1 MLRALVLPV
10 SLLLLWEFVGQS
22 GLIQSDMMSYP
33 SAVAAAGAGA
43 LLDGSMLKATQQT
56 IVSALIGLLVGGGI
70 GIALGAW
77 FGMSD
82 AANRLGRV
90 SVEAVRPIP
99 SVALIPLAMLVFGFG
114 YGMTIAVVAFAC
126 IWPALIIT
134 QTAVK
139 QVPRELLEV
148 ARGLELGW
156 VRKLFTIVLPD
167 VVPNLF
173 TALRLAA
180 GVALIVAVTV
190 EITANPQGLG
200 YALIV
205 AQETLHPDRM
215 FAYLIW
221 VGLIGWLLNF
231 GLLQAQ
237 RRLFTRWDIA

>member
-1 MLRALVLPV
+1 MRALLLPV
-10 SLLLLWEFVGQS
+10 SLLILWEMVGRF
-22 GLIQSDMMSYP
+22 GGMQSDMMSYP

-43 LLDGSMLKATQQT
+43 LMDGSMLKATQQT
-56 IVSALIGLLVGGGI
+56 ILSALIGLLIGGGL

-82 AANRLGRV
+82 AANRLGRL
-90 SVEAVRPIP
+90 SVETVRPIP
-99 SVALIPLAMLVFGFG
+99 SVALIPLAMLVFGYG

-134 QTAVK
+134 QAAVK
-139 QVPRELLEV
+139 EVPRELLEV

-156 VRKLFTIVLPD
+156 IRRLFTIVLPD

-173 TALRLAA
+173 TAMRLAA

-237 RRLFTRWDIA
+237 HRLFARWDIA

>member
-1 MLRALVLPV
+1 MRALVLPV
-10 SLLLLWEFVGQS
+10 SLLLLWEFIGRFGGV
-22 GLIQSDMMSYP
+22 QSDMASYP
-33 SAVAAAGAGA
+33 SAVAVAGFTA
-43 LLDGSMLKATQQT
+43 LIDGSMLKATQQT
-56 IVSALIGLLVGGGI
+56 IVTALIGLLLGGAI

-77 FGMSD
+77 FCMSD

-99 SVALIPLAMLVFGFG
+99 SVALIPLAMLVFGYG

-126 IWPALIIT
+126 VWPALIIT
-134 QTAVK
+134 QAAIK
-139 QVPRELLEV
+139 EVPRELLEV

-156 VRKLFTIVLPD
+156 MRRLFTIVLPD

-221 VGLIGWLLNF
+221 VGLLGWLLNF
-231 GLLQAQ
+231 GLLFAQ
-237 RRLFTRWDIA
+237 RRLFTRWDLA